1 LNRAKTKN
9 AFRIESLTLFYV
21 DSGILKDC
29 LQDRMT
35 DQNLIPQADIVI
47 SAKRLALAERKAK
60 TPIEA
65 VRALASMQK
74 RPQPVLNNVSQDG
87 PVMLIGQVKY
97 APTHASIH
105 ASYDPVASA
114 LRFAQ
119 NGFDAIALFTDETLY
134 EGGLDDLV
142 LISRAVGLPVISQ
155 DYILDEYQVV
165 EARAAGASALILSS
179 AILEPATLRAL
190 LSSTQRNRMT
200 AIVEVHTQEELD
212 YALSLSPYVIGITS
226 RDTWTGEIIS
236 DHVSQLRQRIPSN
249 IRVMLTDG
257 LQTVDD
263 IETAVTMGMDAVLV
277 SETMLEDVS
286 QVKQVKLLAHR
297 TSSTDY

>member
-1 LNRAKTKN
+1 LNRTKTKN
-9 AFRIESLTLFYV
+9 AFRIESLTPFYV
-21 DSGILKDC
+21 DSSILKDC

-47 SAKRLALAERKAK
+47 AAKRLALAERKAK

-74 RPQPVLNNVSQDG
+74 RPQPVLNNVSHDG

-97 APTHASIH
+97 APAQSGIH

-179 AILEPATLRAL
+179 AILEPSTLRAL

-226 RDTWTGEIIS
+226 RDTWTGEIVS
-236 DHVSQLRQRIPSN
+236 NHVSQLRQRIPSS

-263 IETAVTMGMDAVLV
+263 IEIAVTMGMDAVLV

-286 QVKQVKLLAHR
+286 QVKQVKLLTQR